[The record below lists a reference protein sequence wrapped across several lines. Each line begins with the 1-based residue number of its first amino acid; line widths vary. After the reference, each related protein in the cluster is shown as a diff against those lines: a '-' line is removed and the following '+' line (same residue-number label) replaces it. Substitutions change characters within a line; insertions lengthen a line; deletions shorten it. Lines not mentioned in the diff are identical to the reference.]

1 MNIIGWSTQNWPFLP
16 PAVQMGSDPAAQR
29 IAWPTCGRPAVE
41 FDVFNVPCHSASLR
55 WSTSDRSANRRH
67 CCLSP
72 TAPSPEGHYPSASTR
87 RPIVKAESKRSRVGQ
102 LLVHAKLHTRLE
114 ECELALPNAMS
125 TSPASVCGASN
136 RYGKVDG
143 EAAAHVQS
151 VHSLCDQRTWPPR
164 QELPRRSNQQ
174 RT

>member
-1 MNIIGWSTQNWPFLP
+1 
-16 PAVQMGSDPAAQR
+16 MGERQQSRRLADRSLVLHRSDA
-29 IAWPTCGRPAVE
+29 
-41 FDVFNVPCHSASLR
+41 FDVPCHTASLR

-87 RPIVKAESKRSRVGQ
+87 RPIVEAESKRSRAGQ

-125 TSPASVCGASN
+125 TSPASVCGARN
-136 RYGKVDG
+136 RYVKVDG

-151 VHSLCDQRTWPPR
+151 VHSLRPAHTASSARAVSTLKSAADMMETIVDDASSFARQRGR
-164 QELPRRSNQQ
+164 
-174 RT
+174 